1 MTPTVDID
9 ALATPLKKVKALD
22 PVIALG
28 TPTSTPEPP
37 EPLARPANVTLTDT
51 LDKLTIRLDPAL
63 LKQARGAYLTELA
76 AIGAR
81 MTWSGWVSDAIE
93 AAVVRVEDT
102 YNHSEPVS
110 GVDANIVP
118 KGRMQR

>member
-1 MTPTVDID
+1 MTPPVDID
-9 ALATPLKKVKALD
+9 ALATPLKKVKEPD

-37 EPLARPANVTLTDT
+37 EPLARPANVTVTDT

-93 AAVVRVEDT
+93 AAVARVENA
-102 YNHSEPVS
+102 YNNSEPVRGY
-110 GVDANIVP
+110 GVNVVP